1 MPHRPYSRK
10 ERFGHEVQRI
20 LGDLILKEIDTSD
33 VGFVTITG
41 VKMTNDLRLARV
53 YISILNRKIP
63 EKSVEKFFLERSKY
77 LRKMIGSKIS
87 AKSVPELKF
96 FYDESF
102 EEVEKIERLLSE
114 ALSQKKKL
122 I

>member
-77 LRKMIGSKIS
+77 LRKMLGSKIS